1 MRRKQMDER
10 ELLAIAAAL
19 AGAMIG
25 VVLGVILVIFI
36 FGGLPA

>member
-1 MRRKQMDER
+1 MDDR

-36 FGGLPA
+36 FGGLPT

>member
-1 MRRKQMDER
+1 MDDR

-19 AGAMIG
+19 AGAIIG

-36 FGGLPA
+36 FGGLPK

>member
-1 MRRKQMDER
+1 MDER

-19 AGAMIG
+19 AGAIIG

-36 FGGLPA
+36 FGGLPT

>member
-1 MRRKQMDER
+1 MRRKQMDDR

-36 FGGLPA
+36 FGGLPT

>member
-1 MRRKQMDER
+1 MDDR

-25 VVLGVILVIFI
+25 VVLGVILVIFV
-36 FGGLPA
+36 FGGLPT

>member
-1 MRRKQMDER
+1 MDER

-36 FGGLPA
+36 FGGLPT

>member
-1 MRRKQMDER
+1 MDER

>member
-1 MRRKQMDER
+1 MDDR